1 MLRQETTYSRIFTSI
16 VLMLFALLLSIFNTS
31 GYELPSNYIS
41 SPTQTELVSQQ
52 SSTRRNYRSLRFKRA
67 IHLTQKVI
75 AKTSFFAFNIQLIR
89 LYNQLIAVKNK
100 AIESTESNIFINL
113 LHFIQLQAS
122 TKNSDSFPQFI

>member
-1 MLRQETTYSRIFTSI
+1 QETTYSRIFTSI
-16 VLMLFALLLSIFNTS
+16 VLMLFTLLLSVFNTS

-52 SSTRRNYRSLRFKRA
+52 SSARRNYRSLSFKRA

-89 LYNQLIAVKNK
+89 LYNQLITVKNK
-100 AIESTESNIFINL
+100 AIECTESNNSISL

-122 TKNSDSFPQFI
+122 TKNSDSFPHFI